1 MRRLTLPRPL
11 PSPPSP
17 PQLTLTAALKEWEAR
32 NTKVAAEEK
41 EIRLYGGLMFDG
53 NTKRKFVNK
62 LVRAHLRP
70 PARYP
75 FAMQGPH

>member
-1 MRRLTLPRPL
+1 MHRAPLNSLPF
-11 PSPPSP
+11 PPPPPP
-17 PQLTLTAALKEWEAR
+17 PQLTLTAALKEWETR

-62 LVRAHLRP
+62 LVRGHLRP
-70 PARYP
+70 PPTARAS
-75 FAMQGPH
+75 FCSV